1 MRASITPLS
10 REPQRFSARLL
21 TAVIAVLAVVG
32 GGLAGAPAVAAPA
45 PASAPMSVA
54 ATQAAAIT
62 GADFDPGYIIS
73 DYLFYNSGAMTQ
85 AQIQTFLDGKCS
97 TNNCIDNVK
106 TTTATRAATNM
117 CPSTYTG
124 ASNETTAAII
134 YKVQR
139 ACGISAKVILVT
151 LQKEQGLVTLQNP
164 TALKLRKAMGY
175 GCPDTSVCDSKYY
188 GLFNQIYSAAS
199 QLKRYGLRTNDNLSF
214 RTKYQIGIAY
224 NIALHPSASC
234 GTKKVTVRNK
244 ATTALYYYT
253 PYTPNAQAL
262 ANLGGTGN
270 SCSSYGNRNFW
281 RYYNS
286 WFGSTLL
293 GQGQE
298 AINLAVENAGGTAVL
313 GAAGT
318 TTCATTS
325 TKCYQNFA
333 NGGVYWAKGAGAFAV
348 TGTLHAAFVQAGGP
362 TGALGYPSASSVSM
376 PSTPNGPGIGQVFA
390 GGTIYGSAAGAFAV
404 PTALRARYQALG
416 SYSGVTGWPTAP
428 YECLRS
434 VCSQEFEHSVLFAS
448 GTTWAREVAGDG
460 YKAAWLASGG
470 RSGPLDYPTGQMVN
484 VTVNP
489 NGVGTGQPFTNGSLY
504 SSAAG
509 TFAVTGVVR
518 AEYFR
523 LGSNSGKF
531 GWPIAD
537 PVCAAGLCSQ
547 DFQGGSVLQVSAT
560 KAVSLTP
567 AYKAVHEKWATSIGA
582 PSGVYVDVTS
592 NPNGKGA
599 GQAFT
604 TGTVYSSA
612 AGAFPVF
619 GAVRTEY
626 WRVGSNAGA
635 FGWPVAEPVCVEGLC
650 SQQFQGGTIAQVSA
664 TVTRATPT
672 AYAAVA
678 AAYAN
683 ELGTPLTSYIVIK
696 VNKNG
701 AGGGQTYSK
710 GTIYSSKAGAFPVW
724 GKVRAAYLAKGGN
737 GGSLGWP
744 IANPVCKAAV
754 CTQKFQKGSIT
765 K

>member
-1 MRASITPLS
+1 M
-10 REPQRFSARLL
+10 SARLL
-21 TAVIAVLAVVG
+21 TALVAIVAIVG
-32 GGLAGAPAVAAPA
+32 GGLAATPAVAAPA
-45 PASAPMSVA
+45 PAA
-54 ATQAAAIT
+54 ATASGTVAQAAAVT

-73 DYLFYNSGAMTQ
+73 DYLFYNTGAMTQ
-85 AQIQTFLDGKCS
+85 AQIQTFLDGKCT

-106 TTTATRAATNM
+106 TTTSTRAATNM
-117 CPSTYTG
+117 CPATYTG

-134 YKVQR
+134 YKVQKS
-139 ACGISAKVILVT
+139 CGISAKVILVT

-164 TALKLRKAMGY
+164 SALKLRKAMGY
-175 GCPDTSVCDSKYY
+175 GCPDTSVCDSNYY

-199 QLKRYGLRTNDNLSF
+199 QLKRYGLRTSDNLSF
-214 RTKYQIGIAY
+214 RTKYQIGIPY
-224 NIALHPSASC
+224 NIALHPSATC

-253 PYTPNAQAL
+253 PYTPNPQAL
-262 ANLGGTGN
+262 ANLAGTGN

-298 AINLAVENAGGTAVL
+298 AINLAVENAGGSSVL

-318 TTCATTS
+318 TTCVTTS
-325 TKCYQNFA
+325 TKCFQNFA
-333 NGGVYWAKGAGAFAV
+333 NGGVYWAKSTGAFAV
-348 TGTLHAAFVQAGGP
+348 NGTLNAAFVQAGGP
-362 TGALGYPSASSVSM
+362 TGALGYPTASSVSM
-376 PSTPNGPGIGQVFA
+376 PSTPSGPGIGQVFS

-404 PTALRARYQALG
+404 PTAIRTRYQALG
-416 SYSGVTGWPTAP
+416 SYSGASGWPTAA

-434 VCSQEFEHSVLFAS
+434 VCSQEFEHSVIFAS
-448 GTTWAREVAGDG
+448 GTAWAREVAGDE
-460 YKAAWLASGG
+460 YKGAWLASGG
-470 RSGPLDYPTGQMVN
+470 RSGPLDYPTGSMVN

-489 NGVGTGQPFTNGSLY
+489 NGAGTGQSFTTGTIY

-509 TFAVTGVVR
+509 VFAVFGVVR
-518 AEYFR
+518 TEYWR

-531 GWPIAD
+531 GWPTSAA
-537 PVCAAGLCSQ
+537 VCTGGLCAQ

-560 KAVSLTP
+560 KAASLTP
-567 AYKAVHEKWATSIGA
+567 EYKSVHSAWASSIGT

-604 TGTVYSSA
+604 TGTIYSSA

-626 WRVGSNAGA
+626 WRVKSNAGL
-635 FGWPVAEPVCVEGLC
+635 FGWPVADPVCTDGLC
-650 SQQFQGGTIAQVSA
+650 SQQFQGGTIGQVSA

-672 AYAAVA
+672 PYATVA

-683 ELGTPLTSYIVIK
+683 ELGTPLTSYIIIA

-724 GKVRAAYLAKGGN
+724 GNVRAAYLAKGGN
-737 GGSLGWP
+737 GGAYGWP
-744 IANPVCKAAV
+744 IANPVCKAGV
-754 CTQKFQKGSIT
+754 CTQKFQKGTIT